1 MSDRKRSPNW
11 QLPEKILLVDLVSEH
26 FSIVENKRTDGVT
39 IRQKNADLA
48 HRTAENL
55 KAQWESLKKAT
66 KKEASATRQSM
77 IQTGGGPAKPKTDDP
92 LHTRILGLI
101 STAVVG
107 FENKYDSDSVIQHKI
122 KEIPNEKLA
131 CVKIPDVTDI
141 LSVPDPLAIDYNTS
155 LIVDL
160 IEIND
165 DKSQGDTA
173 DWGDYTPKM
182 LQAPKSAALRSG
194 KRISE
199 DVERKE
205 SLILQKTWS
214 SKRRKQKKIDLE
226 MKIKNEILKQEK
238 IKTQLL
244 LVQLKRAKCFKKK

>member
-1 MSDRKRSPNW
+1 M
-11 QLPEKILLVDLVSEH
+11 
-26 FSIVENKRTDGVT
+26 
-39 IRQKNADLA
+39 
-48 HRTAENL
+48 
-55 KAQWESLKKAT
+55 
-66 KKEASATRQSM
+66 
-77 IQTGGGPAKPKTDDP
+77 
-92 LHTRILGLI
+92 GLI

-107 FENKYDSDSVIQHKI
+107 LENKYDSDSVIQHKI

-173 DWGDYTPKM
+173 DWDDYTPKM

-214 SKRRKQKKIDLE
+214 SKRRPAIPASSTLETLHKKKILATEMQIGFAAEEREKAKKKFDLE